1 MVKVPKLALRYGG
14 YVLSVGTARVVGVLI
29 SAATFPFLLRRL
41 GVEMY
46 GSWSYVLVI
55 CGFLDTVANPG
66 LMSFVTQQVAARR
79 LEAVQTVSDVLTLRL
94 LTTLVAVAIILTV
107 AAFDSNPTIR
117 LLLRFY
123 GVAIFLTNWI
133 AADNLL
139 GAMEMFHLRS
149 LLAVTQQGLYA
160 FGIFVFVRS
169 SKDVIWLP
177 ISIVVSVFI
186 TNVWGW
192 FGLWRAGF
200 QPTLCLAPHRW
211 KAIMVPSA
219 HYGAA
224 TVTSTL
230 YHRTGHLV
238 VRWLLGEHAL
248 GLYAAAVRF
257 VDILRQFIT
266 LVLGVLTPRIALS
279 GQSEERLRRLTQL
292 AVSIVALL
300 SIPLMFG
307 TLATARL
314 VVPWVMGAS
323 YADCVPLVRWMA
335 PFQVAAPAAT
345 LFSGTVLYALGR
357 YRAYL
362 ISTTGGA
369 IAAVV
374 LYFTLTP
381 WLGLKG
387 ASSAFVAGELAVA
400 LVAYALIPSALK
412 DVWKN
417 PTVVIATAGT
427 IPMLLAIGLASSRI
441 SQPLLIVA
449 IGSVVYLVSC
459 AAMGGRRLWGELH
472 LLS

>member
-1 MVKVPKLALRYGG
+1 VKVPKLALRYGG
-14 YVLSVGTARVVGVLI
+14 YVFSVGVARVAGVLI
-29 SAATFPFLLRRL
+29 SALTFPFLLRRL
-41 GVEMY
+41 GVETY
-46 GSWSYVLVI
+46 GSWSYVIVV

-66 LMSFVTQQVAARR
+66 LMSFATQQVAARR
-79 LEAVQTVSDVLTLRL
+79 LEAVDTVSDVLTLRL
-94 LTTLVAVAIILTV
+94 LTTLLATAILLTV
-107 AAFDSNPTIR
+107 AALETNPTVR

-123 GVAIFLTNWI
+123 GVGIFLINW
-133 AADNLL
+133 ASADNLL

-149 LLAVTQQGLYA
+149 ILTVIQQALYA
-160 FGIFVFVRS
+160 AGIFLFVRS
-169 SKDVIWLP
+169 PKDAIWLP
-177 ISIVVSVFI
+177 ISILVSAFI
-186 TNVWGW
+186 TNAGGW
-192 FGLWRAGF
+192 VALWRAGF
-200 QPTLCLAPHRW
+200 QPALCLAPHRW
-211 KAIMVPSA
+211 KAIVVPSA

-266 LVLGVLTPRIALS
+266 LVLGVLTPRIAFS
-279 GQSEERLRRLTQL
+279 AESEGGLRRLTRL

-307 TLATARL
+307 TIATARL
-314 VVPWVMGAS
+314 VVPWVMGPS
-323 YADCVPLVRWMA
+323 YGECVPLVRWMA
-335 PFQVAAPAAT
+335 PFQVAASAAT

-369 IAAVV
+369 ITAVV
-374 LYFTLTP
+374 LYLTLTP
-381 WLGLKG
+381 WLGLRG
-387 ASSAFVAGELAVA
+387 AASAFVAGELAVA
-400 LVAYALIPSALK
+400 VVAYALIPRALK

-417 PTVVIATAGT
+417 PMVVVATAGA
-427 IPMLLAIGLASSRI
+427 IPMLLAIGLASSRS

-449 IGSVVYLVSC
+449 IGSVVYMVSC
-459 AAMGGRRLWGELH
+459 AAMAGRRLWGELH
-472 LLS
+472 LLG

>member
-1 MVKVPKLALRYGG
+1 MKVPKLALRYGG

-46 GSWSYVLVI
+46 GSWSYVLVV
-55 CGFLDTVANPG
+55 CGFVDIVANPG
-66 LMSFVTQQVAARR
+66 LMSFATQQVAARR
-79 LEAVQTVSDVLTLRL
+79 REAVETVSDVLTLRL
-94 LTTLVAVAIILTV
+94 LTTLFAMAIILSV
-107 AAFDSNPTIR
+107 AALDRNPTIR

-123 GVAIFLTNWI
+123 GVGIFLANWM

-149 LLAVTQQGLYA
+149 ILTVAQQGLYA

-169 SKDVIWLP
+169 PKDVIWLP
-177 ISIVVSVFI
+177 ISILVSVFI

-192 FGLWRAGF
+192 LALWRAGF
-200 QPTLCLAPHRW
+200 RPTLCFAPHRW
-211 KAIMVPSA
+211 KAIVVPSA

-238 VRWLLGEHAL
+238 VRWLLGDHAL

-266 LVLGVLTPRIALS
+266 LVLGVLTPRIAFS
-279 GQSEERLRRLTQL
+279 AQSEGRLRRLTQL

-307 TLATARL
+307 TIATAGL

-335 PFQVAAPAAT
+335 PFQVAASAAT
-345 LFSGTVLYALGR
+345 LFSGTLLYALGR

-374 LYFTLTP
+374 LYLTLTP
-381 WLGLKG
+381 LLGLKG

-400 LVAYALIPSALK
+400 LVAYALIPHALK
-412 DVWKN
+412 GVWKN
-417 PTVVIATAGT
+417 PMVVVATAGAV
-427 IPMLLAIGLASSRI
+427 PMLLAIGLASSRI

-449 IGSVVYLVSC
+449 IGSAVYLVSC
-459 AAMGGRRLWGELH
+459 VAVGGRRLWGELH